1 MAGVAGRHTGIENST
16 SGVRQHH
23 NNLADKIMP
32 LLAPSIPPG
41 FEPLSSVVA
50 SKVFEQMII
59 YMNCADS
66 EERLLR
72 EAKMKKML
80 NELSHDPIAQRSCL
94 RLEIAP
100 RVSTDG
106 HAGRGKIFDF
116 SRVQADQLYDIT
128 KLSSKVHATRRNHTS
143 ASLTERDQL
152 KKIEETSV
160 SADHRLA
167 STLHQSNLQ
176 LDENLLSSKEL
187 ADGVVK
193 PNSR

>member
-1 MAGVAGRHTGIENST
+1 MDVGYERIRKKCFHCLRLSHEKQKCPLLQTSRNNGKGVAGRHTGIENST

-152 KKIEETSV
+152 KKIEETSG
-160 SADHRLA
+160 L
-167 STLHQSNLQ
+167 
-176 LDENLLSSKEL
+176 
-187 ADGVVK
+187 
-193 PNSR
+193 

>member
-1 MAGVAGRHTGIENST
+1 
-16 SGVRQHH
+16 
-23 NNLADKIMP
+23 
-32 LLAPSIPPG
+32 
-41 FEPLSSVVA
+41 
-50 SKVFEQMII
+50 
-59 YMNCADS
+59 
-66 EERLLR
+66 
-72 EAKMKKML
+72 MKKML

-152 KKIEETSV
+152 KKIEETSG
-160 SADHRLA
+160 L
-167 STLHQSNLQ
+167 
-176 LDENLLSSKEL
+176 
-187 ADGVVK
+187 
-193 PNSR
+193 

>member
-1 MAGVAGRHTGIENST
+1 MVGGEEESFWKQKCKNRWLVAGDLNTKVFHGWAKSLNNGKGVAGRHTGIENST

-80 NELSHDPIAQRSCL
+80 NELSHDPIAQRSCFTFGNCPKSVN
-94 RLEIAP
+94 RW
-100 RVSTDG
+100 
-106 HAGRGKIFDF
+106 
-116 SRVQADQLYDIT
+116 
-128 KLSSKVHATRRNHTS
+128 SSWQR
-143 ASLTERDQL
+143 
-152 KKIEETSV
+152 
-160 SADHRLA
+160 
-167 STLHQSNLQ
+167 
-176 LDENLLSSKEL
+176 ENL
-187 ADGVVK
+187 
-193 PNSR
+193 